1 MRGLEYAARLRSI
14 GLFSVKGRLLRLDLC
29 KVWKC
34 FHADVDV
41 GLIGVLEL
49 ASEVG
54 TRGHGLK
61 LSVPICR
68 SEIGRKIFGSRVVRV
83 WNSLP
88 SSVVEASSVELF
100 QRGLDLFLGDQL
112 FGHN

>member
-1 MRGLEYAARLRSI
+1 M
-14 GLFSVKGRLLRLDLC
+14 C

-41 GLIGVLEL
+41 GLVGVLEL
-49 ASEVG
+49 ARDVG

-68 SEIGRKIFGSRVVRV
+68 SEMGRRIFGSRVVGV
-83 WNSLP
+83 WISLP
-88 SSVVEASSVELF
+88 ASVMEASSIELF
-100 QRGLDLFLGDQL
+100 KRGLDLFLGDQL

>member
-1 MRGLEYAARLRSI
+1 MRRLEYAARLRSM
-14 GLFSVKGRLLRLDLC
+14 GLFSVKGRLLRLDLY
-29 KVWKC
+29 KVWKF
-34 FHADVDV
+34 FHADVD
-41 GLIGVLEL
+41 LIGVLEL
-49 ASEVG
+49 ARDLG

-68 SEIGRKIFGSRVVRV
+68 SEMGRRIFGSRVVRV

-88 SSVVEASSVELF
+88 FSVVEASSIESF
-100 QRGLDLFLGDQL
+100 KRGLDLFLDEEL

>member
-1 MRGLEYAARLRSI
+1 M
-14 GLFSVKGRLLRLDLC
+14 C

-41 GLIGVLEL
+41 GLVGVLEL
-49 ASEVG
+49 VRNVG

-68 SEIGRKIFGSRVVRV
+68 SEMGRRIFGSIMVGV

-88 SSVVEASSVELF
+88 ASVVEASSIELF
-100 QRGLDLFLGDQL
+100 KRGLDLFLGDQL

>member
-1 MRGLEYAARLRSI
+1 MRGLEYDARLRSI

-41 GLIGVLEL
+41 GLVGVLEL
-49 ASEVG
+49 ARDVG

-68 SEIGRKIFGSRVVRV
+68 SEMGRRIFGSRVVRV

-88 SSVVEASSVELF
+88 SSVVEAPSLESF
-100 QRGLDLFLGDQL
+100 KRGLDLFLGDQL
-112 FGHN
+112 FGHS